1 MDAPTNNK
9 SKVLFEILVVA
20 LIFMSMRTVAK
31 FFDIKYASQI
41 ALVVAVA
48 IITVFLKKKN
58 SSWKDLGFR
67 KPDSWGLSLLY
78 IVLCIA
84 SIAIIFNFVI
94 APFFPEGV
102 NDINRG
108 EAISYYEMLFQVF
121 FIAIGTAAIGEE
133 LLFRGYLFNALN
145 DLFGRNVM
153 GTAGAVVLQA
163 VIFAVLHNGIQ
174 GMISAGVIGVIMA
187 LFYLLA
193 QRNLIVVMVAHA
205 VPDIISVISTYQSQ

>member
-1 MDAPTNNK
+1 MDGPTNNK

-20 LIFMSMRTVAK
+20 LIFMGIRTVAK
-31 FFDIKYASQI
+31 FLDIKYASQI
-41 ALVVAVA
+41 ALVVALT

-67 KPDSWGLSLLY
+67 KPDSWRLSLLY
-78 IVLCIA
+78 IVLCVA
-84 SIAIIFNFVI
+84 SIGIIFNYVI
-94 APFFPEGV
+94 APLFPEGV

-121 FIAIGTAAIGEE
+121 FIVIWAAAIGEE
-133 LLFRGYLFNALN
+133 LLMRGYLLNALN
-145 DLFGRNVM
+145 DLFGRSVV

-163 VIFAVLHNGIQ
+163 AIFAVLHSGIQ
-174 GMISAGVIGVIMA
+174 GMISAGVIGVILA

-193 QRNLIVVMVAHA
+193 KRNLIVVMVAHA